1 MLNKETI
8 TYKDMV
14 QGLIDKVTAC
24 RIEIEALKEEKVT
37 AMFDYGIDG
46 YEYDEWIEEQHQ
58 EIKRLHKMINNLE
71 EIYREVR

>member
-8 TYKDMV
+8 TYRDMV
-14 QGLIDKVTAC
+14 QGLRDKVTAC
-24 RIEIEALKEEKVT
+24 RIEIEALKEEKQT

-58 EIKRLHKMINNLE
+58 EITRLHKMINNLQ